1 MHLLPKQ
8 IALTCAITLA
18 LVSFISYPSRT
29 WAQSSRPTP
38 STSQPT
44 PNGSAKPT
52 NSIPKDSRV
61 PLQQQQQE
69 LDFSGDGRPG
79 RRAGGGSRSPCPA
92 KDLRL
97 TALMPETNWGKTV
110 AEYPAFWFYVPY
122 SPQQAPAGEFVLQAE
137 AGNDVYR
144 TPLTLPA
151 TPGFV
156 KFVLPH
162 TAAPLEMNKWYRW
175 YFKLYCEPQKLS
187 TPIFVQ
193 GWVQRVELTP
203 TLAAQLK
210 AARSRDYMVYAT
222 NDIWYDALAHLAELR
237 LTQPTNAM
245 LQQEWAKL
253 LSLKGIGLEQ
263 LQQEIMAGCTILHQ
277 RLVSD

>member
-8 IALTCAITLA
+8 IALACTMMA
-18 LVSFISYPSRT
+18 LVSFTSYKSRA
-29 WAQSSRPTP
+29 WAQTSRPTN

-44 PNGSAKPT
+44 PNRTSKPT
-52 NSIPKDSRV
+52 NSIPKNRV
-61 PLQQQQQE
+61 RLQPRQQE

-97 TALMPETNWGKTV
+97 AALIPVTNWGKTV
-110 AEYPAFWFYVPY
+110 TAYPTFWFYVPY
-122 SPQQAPAGEFVLQAE
+122 SPQEAPTGEFALQDE
-137 AGNDVYR
+137 ADNDVYR

-156 KFVLPH
+156 SFSLPP
-162 TAAPLEMNKWYRW
+162 TAAPLEVNKWYRW

-187 TPIFVQ
+187 SSIFVQ

-210 AARSRDYMVYAT
+210 AAKSQEYMIYAT
-222 NDIWYDALAHLAELR
+222 HGIWYDALARLAELR
-237 LTQPTNAM
+237 LTNPSNP
-245 LQQEWAKL
+245 LFQQDWTKL
-253 LSLKGIGLEQ
+253 LSLKGVGLEQ
-263 LQQEIMAGCTILHQ
+263 LDREVMVGSTILHQ
-277 RLVSD
+277 RMVSD